1 MMVSVQP
8 PPKREKNSTFDKLK
22 LQILTTVQQKIS
34 DIFALLVYEHG
45 EYELLYK
52 IYNNEIELDDD
63 VRSEFINLCGEHG
76 TSAPERLGMKPGTEV
91 DVLINTAQERERL
104 WKKNISLEPDPEER
118 LWMKIIL
125 SSYIRLNSKI
135 KKSAYQYEQA
145 MAFLYNH

>member
-1 MMVSVQP
+1 M
-8 PPKREKNSTFDKLK
+8 
-22 LQILTTVQQKIS
+22 
-34 DIFALLVYEHG
+34 LVYEHG

-76 TSAPERLGMKPGTEV
+76 TSAPERLGTKPGTEV

-145 MAFLYNH
+145 KAFLYNL